1 MVFAA
6 VASSLSWLFNLVE
19 NVVLQQR
26 RIGVLFTIGLQYR
39 CSQSSATKSEHFSV
53 PRSQSCVQVF
63 LAAFSFRDRARQI
76 LFFATVRV
84 SVGRSRSLQAQ
95 SPA

>member
-1 MVFAA
+1 MRRRWFCCRGIFAQP
-6 VASSLSWLFNLVE
+6 WLFNLVE

-53 PRSQSCVQVF
+53 PRSQSCVQLFARYFWLHLPFAYF
-63 LAAFSFRDRARQI
+63 L
-76 LFFATVRV
+76 
-84 SVGRSRSLQAQ
+84 
-95 SPA
+95 